1 VFGHG
6 RVDVLVASVC
16 RNLGIDPTGQRL
28 KLKRNA
34 FFRRHLKTSASTS
47 LGGRGREALSLNN
60 DSLPGWLASITV
72 ERDGCS
78 HANGGVRPAAPVPAL
93 C

>member
-16 RNLGIDPTGQRL
+16 GNLGIDPANQRG
-28 KLKRNA
+28 KRGP
-34 FFRRHLKTSASTS
+34 FFQRHLKTSDSTS
-47 LGGRGREALSLNN
+47 FKGRGRDPLSMNN
-60 DSLPGWLASITV
+60 DCLPAWLASITV